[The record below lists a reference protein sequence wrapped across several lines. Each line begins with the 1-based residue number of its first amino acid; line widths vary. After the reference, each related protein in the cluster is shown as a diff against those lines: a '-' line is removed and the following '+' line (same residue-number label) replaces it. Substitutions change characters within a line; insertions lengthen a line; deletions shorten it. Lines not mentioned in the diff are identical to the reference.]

1 MKVCYSEHRKLYDKC
16 LKEDR
21 RGTESIP
28 YSVGNFSGGN
38 FDEFGE
44 SL

>member
-21 RGTESIP
+21 WGTEGIP
-28 YSVGNFSGGN
+28 YSGKF
-38 FDEFGE
+38 
-44 SL
+44 

>member
-16 LKEDR
+16 LKDR

-38 FDEFGE
+38 FDKFGE